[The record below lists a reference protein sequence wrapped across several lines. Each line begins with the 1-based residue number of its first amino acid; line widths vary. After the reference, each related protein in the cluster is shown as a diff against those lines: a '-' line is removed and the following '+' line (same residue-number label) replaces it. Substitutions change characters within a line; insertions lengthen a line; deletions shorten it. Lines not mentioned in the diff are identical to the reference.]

1 MNADTKVHLA
11 HIQAFLYKLESLAGE
26 NIILLY
32 LFGKKNKLNNFQVSE
47 QFQRTHSV
55 LFLRCTE
62 LWTKGV
68 LSSDPAFIRNIV
80 VLRDREE

>member
-1 MNADTKVHLA
+1 MNADTTVRLA

-32 LFGKKNKLNNFQVSE
+32 LFGKKKKLINFQVSK

-62 LWTKGV
+62 L
-68 LSSDPAFIRNIV
+68 
-80 VLRDREE
+80 